1 MMQGGRVRA
10 WGWAVVLT
18 AACALPALAEAPERS
33 PRPIANPKLLL
44 VAASADP
51 GTQGLALMSVAPPAA
66 TAPASVVTD
75 ATGAL
80 MLMRPR
86 PRPQAVIEAAFA
98 ATQAPRG
105 AAEAV
110 AGSAPAAMAPETAVA
125 ERKGLFSFLRPSKRP
140 DDLMVK
146 QAAAVRIKPGKEA
159 VISKKGSVCGIP
171 DIKGEKLAPITAKVK
186 GCGIKDP
193 VRVTSVAGIRLST
206 PATINCETAKSLRSW
221 LTKAV
226 EPVYGKGKVVEVKI
240 AASYACR
247 PRNNQRGAKVS
258 EHGRGNA
265 VDIAGFT
272 FSNGKS
278 VTVLG
283 NYDKTMRKA
292 HKAACGIFGTTLG
305 PGSDGFHQDHLH
317 FDVARYRGGPYC
329 R

>member
-1 MMQGGRVRA
+1 MQYVRVVD
-10 WGWAVVLT
+10 WAIV
-18 AACALPALAEAPERS
+18 AAFLALPAAADAPDRS
-33 PRPIANPKLLL
+33 LRPLANPKALI
-44 VAASADP
+44 AAAAADP
-51 GTQGLALMSVAPPAA
+51 GAQSLALLAIAPPA
-66 TAPASVVTD
+66 TAAKASVVTD

-80 MLMRPR
+80 MLQRPR
-86 PRPQAVIEAAFA
+86 ARPQTVIEAAFA
-98 ATQAPRG
+98 AAQAPRG
-105 AAEAV
+105 SAEAV
-110 AGSAPAAMAPETAVA
+110 AASAPAAAMAPEVA
-125 ERKGLFSFLRPSKRP
+125 TPERKGLFSFLRPSKRP
-140 DDLMVK
+140 EDLMVK

-171 DIKGEKLAPITAKVK
+171 DIKGETLAPITARIK

-265 VDIAGFT
+265 IDIGGFT
-272 FSNGKS
+272 FSNGKT

-283 NYDKTMRKA
+283 NYDKTMRKV